1 MDANDVLAS
10 AVCRI
15 DFSFSSSVYISTP
28 LCGCFRLNLS
38 LAFIK
43 RIFDSGL
50 MLDSLM
56 LC

>member
-1 MDANDVLAS
+1 MNASDALAS
-10 AVCRI
+10 AVFRI

-28 LCGCFRLNLS
+28 LCVCFQLS
-38 LAFIK
+38 LFLAFIK

>member
-1 MDANDVLAS
+1 MDANDALAS
-10 AVCRI
+10 AVYRI

-28 LCGCFRLNLS
+28 LCGCFQLNLS

-43 RIFDSGL
+43 GIFDSGL